1 MSKKQVAQTSKPK
14 VPDVVNKETYD
25 AALGKAGVGTQHKDG
40 TSSQRGRTTI
50 VFRDG
55 EKIVVRENG
64 KVLRPDMVK
73 ATRRMKMSVF
83 NALEASNGITY
94 VDKGKYN
101 K

>member
-1 MSKKQVAQTSKPK
+1 MAKKPVAQTLKPK
-14 VPDVVNKETYD
+14 VPGVVDKAAYD
-25 AALGKAGVGTQHKDG
+25 ATLEKTGVGAQHKEG

-50 VFRDG
+50 VFKDG

-83 NALEASNGITY
+83 NALEASNAITY
-94 VDKGKYN
+94 VDKGKH